1 MPVIGSPPRL
11 SEAIAQ
17 LARLARE
24 HRVELIAIGNGTA
37 SRETDRLCAELIRLH
52 PELKLTKVV
61 VSEAGAS
68 IYSASAFASQ
78 ELPGLD
84 QRVAF
89 WSPICW
95 ERSSSAEGPA
105 QFHRGVSR
113 YPIPGA
119 PVRAATGADLTAVY
133 TQPSVSNVSI
143 GSLYHDARRPAFV
156 LIDELLAKNFA
167 VLGATGSGKSCAVT
181 LMLSAILTDHPNAH
195 IVVLDP
201 HNEYARAFGQ
211 LAEVVSVDNL
221 QLPLWLFDFEE
232 AVGALVR
239 GGTAQEQEA
248 QTIILKEAITRARR
262 RHLREDLAAASI
274 TVDTPMPFGAVDLL
288 RFIDEAMG
296 TARCCR
302 Y

>member
-1 MPVIGSPPRL
+1 M
-11 SEAIAQ
+11 
-17 LARLARE
+17 
-24 HRVELIAIGNGTA
+24 ELIAIGNGTA
-37 SRETDRLCAELIRLH
+37 SRETDRLCAELH
-52 PELKLTKVV
+52 PAPSRAQVNQGGGLGGRGFDLLCFGFCLAGIAWARPARSVLVADLLGEVV
-61 VSEAGAS
+61 
-68 IYSASAFASQ
+68 
-78 ELPGLD
+78 
-84 QRVAF
+84 
-89 WSPICW
+89 
-95 ERSSSAEGPA
+95 SSAEGPA
-105 QFHRGVSR
+105 QFHRGVSLC
-113 YPIPGA
+113 PIPGA

-201 HNEYARAFGQ
+201 HNEYARAFGRSPRSS
-211 LAEVVSVDNL
+211 VSTISNYRSGC
-221 QLPLWLFDFEE
+221 FDFEE

>member
-1 MPVIGSPPRL
+1 M
-11 SEAIAQ
+11 
-17 LARLARE
+17 
-24 HRVELIAIGNGTA
+24 
-37 SRETDRLCAELIRLH
+37 
-52 PELKLTKVV
+52 
-61 VSEAGAS
+61 
-68 IYSASAFASQ
+68 
-78 ELPGLD
+78 
-84 QRVAF
+84 
-89 WSPICW
+89 
-95 ERSSSAEGPA
+95 
-105 QFHRGVSR
+105 
-113 YPIPGA
+113 
-119 PVRAATGADLTAVY
+119 
-133 TQPSVSNVSI
+133 
-143 GSLYHDARRPAFV
+143 

>member
-1 MPVIGSPPRL
+1 MRPPLRHTKISQQSQVVRHEPTTSNPRL
-11 SEAIAQ
+11 S
-17 LARLARE
+17 
-24 HRVELIAIGNGTA
+24 
-37 SRETDRLCAELIRLH
+37 
-52 PELKLTKVV
+52 
-61 VSEAGAS
+61 
-68 IYSASAFASQ
+68 
-78 ELPGLD
+78 
-84 QRVAF
+84 
-89 WSPICW
+89 
-95 ERSSSAEGPA
+95 
-105 QFHRGVSR
+105 
-113 YPIPGA
+113 A
-119 PVRAATGADLTAVY
+119 PVRRAYSSEFARLSNTGACPARGRSCSEPSIRGFDLTAVY

-143 GSLYHDARRPAFV
+143 DSLYHDARRPAFV

>member
-1 MPVIGSPPRL
+1 LL
-11 SEAIAQ
+11 SW
-17 LARLARE
+17 RGLARE

-37 SRETDRLCAELIRLH
+37 SRETDRLCAELH
-52 PELKLTKVV
+52 PAPSRAQVNQGGGLGGRGFDLLCFGFCLAGIAWARPARSVLVADLLGEVV
-61 VSEAGAS
+61 
-68 IYSASAFASQ
+68 
-78 ELPGLD
+78 
-84 QRVAF
+84 
-89 WSPICW
+89 
-95 ERSSSAEGPA
+95 SSAEGPA

>member
-1 MPVIGSPPRL
+1 MPVIGPPPRL
-11 SEAIAQ
+11 SESIAQ
-17 LARLARE
+17 LVRLARE

-95 ERSSSAEGPA
+95 ERSSPPPRGRPS
-105 QFHRGVSR
+105 FHRGVSR

-296 TARCCR
+296 IT
-302 Y
+302 